1 MIFASALKSLKRDF
15 YRSFFYWLTFM
26 LTTAFVFLFFCIAVS
41 PAVGMTFRNSQGGLS
56 VNVTFF
62 AVFVCM
68 VDVFFANDFFVRTK
82 AKDLAVQLICGAGF
96 SQLAGY
102 LLIQTF
108 LLLALAIPVGVVL
121 ALALRPLLEVLMTS
135 WLQTQCVIPISGSA
149 VSATLFVLLTLV
161 FWTTYLNLSYAYR
174 NNAYTLLNSQS
185 IRSTGSVFNI
195 AHTKKAAKISND
207 AAGVF
212 ALILWLAPMLGILN
226 APADAFVFALFG
238 MTGFYLCCRHVFE
251 PLLSAWL
258 DRKAIDKPNQIAV
271 LGFFRTDLSI
281 MKVNVVLIVIC
292 SVVLI
297 SLMSAPSIT
306 SMEKVLMILAYQMMN
321 VLLSLAILFRFGTE
335 ALNRKKYFQTMRHL
349 GYLEKDLHH
358 IIARETVS
366 FYCFVA
372 VSAAMYVCVIL
383 KALAGNG
390 VLTGSLPG
398 SLLMSL
404 LLPLSVCMI
413 ATWLYYRSN
422 MSAKRA

>member
-41 PAVGMTFRNSQGGLS
+41 PAVGMTFRNSQGGLA

-258 DRKAIDKPNQIAV
+258 DRKAIDKAKPDCRTWLFPHRSFHHEGQCCPDCDLLGCIDFFDEYAIHYQHGESPDDSGLSDDECAAVTGHFVPLWHGSSEPEKILPDDAASWLSGERSASYHCQRDGQFLLLCGSQRSNVCVCNSQGTCRQWRTDRITAWFFADVAVIAIISVHDRNLAV
-271 LGFFRTDLSI
+271 L
-281 MKVNVVLIVIC
+281 
-292 SVVLI
+292 
-297 SLMSAPSIT
+297 
-306 SMEKVLMILAYQMMN
+306 
-321 VLLSLAILFRFGTE
+321 
-335 ALNRKKYFQTMRHL
+335 
-349 GYLEKDLHH
+349 
-358 IIARETVS
+358 
-366 FYCFVA
+366 
-372 VSAAMYVCVIL
+372 
-383 KALAGNG
+383 
-390 VLTGSLPG
+390 
-398 SLLMSL
+398 
-404 LLPLSVCMI
+404 
-413 ATWLYYRSN
+413 
-422 MSAKRA
+422 